1 MTVANAI
8 FDIVL
13 YIGLLTHIGLI
24 AASLYTFW
32 KRTLVFDRLIIAD
45 LVATYILALLV
56 ILAMLMPESLFLDVG
71 LGLAAMGFIGAI
83 ALAKYIADQQMF

>member
-71 LGLAAMGFIGAI
+71 LGLAAIGFIGAI

>member
-24 AASLYTFW
+24 AASVYTFW

-71 LGLAAMGFIGAI
+71 LGLAAIGFIGAI